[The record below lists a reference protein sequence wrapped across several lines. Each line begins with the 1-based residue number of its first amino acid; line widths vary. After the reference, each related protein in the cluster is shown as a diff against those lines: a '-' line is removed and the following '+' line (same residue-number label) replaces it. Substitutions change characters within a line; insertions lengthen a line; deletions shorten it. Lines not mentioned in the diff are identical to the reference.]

1 MGNVK
6 SIAFCLILLFLGVNA
21 GNLQG
26 QNKSQIQP
34 YRIERI
40 KKKEQLVLYLCEP
53 KRFAFQNSLQK
64 TC

>member
-21 GNLQG
+21 GNLHG

-40 KKKEQLVLYLCEP
+40 KKTLIPQHILLEINLKY
-53 KRFAFQNSLQK
+53 
-64 TC
+64 

>member
-21 GNLQG
+21 RNLQG

-40 KKKEQLVLYLCEP
+40 KKKNNWY
-53 KRFAFQNSLQK
+53 FIYAS
-64 TC
+64 